1 MCSSFDADYSSF
13 SPVSRSRR
21 RTMTAAKKSDANKEN
36 EPATD
41 IADEPVTE
49 AMKLAILA
57 RKKITT
63 FKVLMR
69 RAGMPHSQR
78 TKHLHHLEHMNASES
93 LPMGRVSNSIY
104 DDITNA
110 RTFDRYGRMVS
121 TKLSGKA
128 QMISDLQ
135 ATLTNQGGDAAADK
149 SGRPNTLKSSLDTI
163 GYKAERFGPP
173 GLQRPLGGELNSE
186 GNEHFFSYDG
196 SWRDGEMNGYGTY
209 RYADGMKCVCASAPP
224 PRGLASCP
232 ASSLMMTRLFA
243 P

>member
-1 MCSSFDADYSSF
+1 
-13 SPVSRSRR
+13 
-21 RTMTAAKKSDANKEN
+21 
-36 EPATD
+36 
-41 IADEPVTE
+41 
-49 AMKLAILA
+49 
-57 RKKITT
+57 
-63 FKVLMR
+63 
-69 RAGMPHSQR
+69 
-78 TKHLHHLEHMNASES
+78 
-93 LPMGRVSNSIY
+93 
-104 DDITNA
+104 
-110 RTFDRYGRMVS
+110 MVS